1 MAFSEDKKI
10 KEEEKKLKYAFD
22 RSTVLF
28 FTGLCFYMPEQNIKL
43 NHCSTQADVSLGQPG
58 EVS

>member
-1 MAFSEDKKI
+1 M
-10 KEEEKKLKYAFD
+10 KEEQKKLKYAFD

-28 FTGLCFYMPEQNIKL
+28 TGLCFYMREQNIKL
-43 NHCSTQADVSLGQPG
+43 NHCLTWADVSLGQLG